1 MEDFLSEL
9 VCEDYPCIPRVYRL
23 VELRFNFKLSYCI
36 YIAADRAKQ
45 IKTNAQVNED
55 PTEKLIRELQEE
67 NEKLKK
73 MMVSGGKI
81 DLTSEDTQ
89 GMTEAG

>member
-1 MEDFLSEL
+1 MK
-9 VCEDYPCIPRVYRL
+9 
-23 VELRFNFKLSYCI
+23 LRFIFKVNCCI
-36 YIAADRAKQ
+36 YITADRAKQ

-73 MMVSGGKI
+73 MMASGGKI

>member
-1 MEDFLSEL
+1 MD
-9 VCEDYPCIPRVYRL
+9 
-23 VELRFNFKLSYCI
+23 LRFNFKVNYCI

-73 MMVSGGKI
+73 MMASGGKI